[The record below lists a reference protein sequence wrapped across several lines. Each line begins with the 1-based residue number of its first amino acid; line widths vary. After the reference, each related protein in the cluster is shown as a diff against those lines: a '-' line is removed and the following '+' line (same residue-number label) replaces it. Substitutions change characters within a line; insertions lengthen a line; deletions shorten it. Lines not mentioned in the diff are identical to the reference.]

1 MHYDYKGTERERLD
15 IFLHAQH
22 PDISRNQIKKFL
34 EANQVT
40 VNGKLVNVH
49 HWLKAGDV
57 IEGPD
62 LAITHRDR
70 EPRTTAKPVLIH
82 QEVTFV
88 VVSKPAGLLTH
99 PTEHDESRTL
109 VSWLA
114 DRLPQIAR
122 VGEDPQ
128 RPGIVHRLDKD
139 VGGLLVAALTQDMFD
154 HLKKQFKEHTVTKR
168 YRCLVYGIVQQ
179 DDGIIDTPIERS
191 RDKGRMV
198 AQSGKISGKA
208 ARTSYSVIKRFHNYT
223 LLDVQIL
230 TGRTHQIRAHFHSI
244 GHSIVGDQ
252 LYQTRDVRKKKI
264 AANLLDRPFLFAYFL
279 AFDDLDGQR
288 REFAL
293 ELPHDLENILKTLV

>member
-1 MHYDYKGTERERLD
+1 MRYDYQGLERERLD
-15 IFLHAQH
+15 VFLHEQH
-22 PDISRNQIKKFL
+22 PDVSRNQIKKFL
-34 EANQVT
+34 ETNQVS
-40 VNGKLVNVH
+40 VNGKPASVH
-49 HWLKAGDV
+49 HWLKTGDV

-62 LAITHRDR
+62 LVIARRDR
-70 EPRTTAKPVLIH
+70 EPRTTVEPSLIH
-82 QEVTFV
+82 HEATFV

-114 DRLPQIAR
+114 DRFPQSTR
-122 VGEDPQ
+122 VGDDPQ

-139 VGGLLVAALTQDMFD
+139 VSGLLVAALTQDMFD

-168 YRCLVYGIVQQ
+168 YRCLVYGLVQQ
-179 DDGIIDTPIERS
+179 DDGIIDTPIERN

-198 AQSGKISGKA
+198 AQSGKDSGKA
-208 ARTSYSVIKRFHNYT
+208 ARTSYSVIKRFYNYT

-264 AANLLDRPFLFAYFL
+264 AARLLDRPFLFAYAL
-279 AFDDLDGQR
+279 AFNDLDGQR
-288 REFAL
+288 REFSL
-293 ELPHDLENILKTLV
+293 ELPHDLADILRTLT